1 MKTMTSSI
9 SDILESYN
17 NKLEQQDICPKFGGA
32 HDYERIDSQFISQQ
46 VVELDLICLQCGTH
60 KYVYNYLEES
70 EL

>member
-1 MKTMTSSI
+1 MTSNL
-9 SDILESYN
+9 SDILEDYN
-17 NKLEQQDICPKFGGA
+17 TSLDEVCPKFGNGNQ
-32 HDYERIDSQFISQQ
+32 HDYEQLDQQFISKN